1 MLRSV
6 LESHLS
12 PFGSSKEN
20 ASPTIEHPS
29 KATAAK
35 SFSPGALGSVSRT
48 WSPTKP
54 QPPPPAPFT
63 TTICDFD
70 IGDLI
75 GKGNTSRVYVVR
87 AKRTGRVLALKT
99 IYKSRLMQSDK
110 LAYRQMQREI
120 EIQSKFNHP
129 HICRLYSY
137 FHDDTKV
144 YLVLE
149 HCARGNLM
157 QVLERRQKPFS
168 EEESARI
175 IRPLANALAT
185 MHRFQVAHRDVK
197 TENILMDGNDQVK
210 LGDFGCAVANLEHG
224 RAMRQTTLCGTTEY
238 LACELVEGL
247 PYDESVDNWALGIVL
262 YELLCGAGNTPFAAP
277 TDVQVFDNITSKEI
291 DFASVGSSK
300 VTQVLYGLISR
311 NPRQRMRAKDL
322 ETSAWIADLAV
333 GDLV

>member
-6 LESHLS
+6 LESHLF

-20 ASPTIEHPS
+20 AVPVAVRLSPS
-29 KATAAK
+29 C
-35 SFSPGALGSVSRT
+35 SSSSSGALGSVSWT
-48 WSPTKP
+48 
-54 QPPPPAPFT
+54 PAPSTATSTTVTPTTAT
-63 TTICDFD
+63 TTISDFD

-75 GKGNTSRVYVVR
+75 GKGTTSRVYVVR
-87 AKRTGRVLALKT
+87 AKHSGRVLALKT
-99 IYKSRLMQSDK
+99 VYKSRLVQSDK

-129 HICRLYSY
+129 SICRLYSY

-149 HCARGNLM
+149 HCVQGTLLQA
-157 QVLERRQKPFS
+157 LERRQQPFS

-175 IRPLANALAT
+175 VRPLASALAT
-185 MHRFQVAHRDVK
+185 LHRFQVAHRDVK
-197 TENILMDGNDQVK
+197 TENVLVDGNGQVK
-210 LGDFGCAVANLEHG
+210 LGDFGCAVANVLRG
-224 RAMRQTTLCGTTEY
+224 QAMRQTTLCGTTEY

-247 PYDESVDNWALGIVL
+247 PYDESVDNWAMGVVL

-277 TDVQVFDNITSKEI
+277 TDVQVFDNIASKEV
-291 DFASVGSSK
+291 DFNSVGSPN
-300 VTQVLYGLISR
+300 VAQVLRGLITR
-311 NPRQRMRAKDL
+311 DPRRRMRARDV
-322 ETSAWIADLAV
+322 ETSAWMADLAV